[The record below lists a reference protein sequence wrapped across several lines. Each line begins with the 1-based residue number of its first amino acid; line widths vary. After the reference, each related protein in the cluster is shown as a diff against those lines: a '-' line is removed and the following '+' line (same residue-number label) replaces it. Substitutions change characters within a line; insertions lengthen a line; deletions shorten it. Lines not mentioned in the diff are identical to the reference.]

1 MAVRPAAVSAFQS
14 QKFLFSRRAVRA
26 AYINHPAGGRNGFGR
41 LQTCSFLIGAA
52 QRPLRAAYTPRRN
65 FALAMWLS

>member
-1 MAVRPAAVSAFQS
+1 MAARPAAVSAFQS

-26 AYINHPAGGRNGFGR
+26 AYINHPAGGRNGFDR

-52 QRPLRAAYTPRRN
+52 HSTLREAYRHIGT
-65 FALAMWLS
+65 LL